1 MLSTSKGRVS
11 PPQHVLPT
19 KTRALYSD
27 AVHNRLKSTTT
38 STVNV
43 KPLMQQLQERVDSA
57 LLELNHQLMTSEL
70 ATSGLVPTNDLR
82 SLAMDVLL
90 HDQDGGSEH
99 TSDIDAKTP
108 YCPSTS
114 LSDYSDYIHGGGLV
128 QSGPVYDEELDEYV
142 PCQFPIWP
150 RRSTSRTTFIVSTP
164 LPKPKSLVKG
174 LELKFDI
181 ASIGEVQ
188 ADWADYEC
196 QKTEKDEI
204 MKGHLHTITAGIK
217 NGDYSL
223 LDIPDILKYEDF
235 HQRPGFLRI
244 VNVCYSPTG
253 IQRHRG
259 ILWAQGSTRFPT
271 SLHLLPANPLVGI
284 EGIDPGVLTLSTEL
298 ILSTL
303 QPLIDSIVAGTTLQ
317 KASYFLFI

>member
-223 LDIPDILKYEDF
+223 LDIPDILKYEDEGNISSGYTSPF
-235 HQRPGFLRI
+235 TSDPDSSGSSMSATPPREYSVIEESFGLKEALDFLPPSI
-244 VNVCYSPTG
+244 CYQP
-253 IQRHRG
+253 
-259 ILWAQGSTRFPT
+259 
-271 SLHLLPANPLVGI
+271 
-284 EGIDPGVLTLSTEL
+284 
-298 ILSTL
+298 ILS
-303 QPLIDSIVAGTTLQ
+303 S
-317 KASYFLFI
+317 ASRELTQAF